1 MSRTINVGDVVKLRS
16 GGPLMTVTDLCS
28 DGIVNCVWHPGCDYA
43 CDILRVSLNPAAL
56 MHNDDGCDGCDKPGD
71 DQKGSPCK
79 PGRTFGEE
87 IIDSL
92 NQLTGFVKARLK
104 L

>member
-56 MHNDDGCDGCDKPGD
+56 MHNDDGADCCVKGD
-71 DQKGSPCK
+71 DMKCD
-79 PGRTFGEE
+79 RTEKSFGGE
-87 IIDSL
+87 IIESL
-92 NQLTGFVKARLK
+92 NQFTNLLKSRLG